1 METTHELITSSVLVL
16 DLRLPAASRKPKI
29 RPLTSAA
36 ALAIPK
42 QLVLIPEI
50 RVTALMTKIAIVEDN
65 RLIRESLEDFIHT
78 APECECVCLCGT
90 AEEALKQIPRHQ
102 PDIVLMDIQLP
113 NISGIECTSR
123 LKQLLPSMQ
132 VIMVTVYEDTD
143 RIFKALRAGACG
155 YLLKCC
161 TPDELVSAVREVR
174 QGGAPMSR
182 EIARKVISSFQE
194 PVAAAAEVEGL
205 SSRERDILELL
216 AEGHPNKQ
224 IATRLGLNDN
234 TVRWHLWHVYNKLH
248 VRSRTEAVLKFQ
260 SARNG

>member
-1 METTHELITSSVLVL
+1 MTQSPHS
-16 DLRLPAASRKPKI
+16 PHASRITHHALVASKSDGDGTRSTEHAP
-29 RPLTSAA
+29 PLT
-36 ALAIPK
+36 K
-42 QLVLIPEI
+42 V
-50 RVTALMTKIAIVEDN
+50 AIVEDN

-78 APECECVCLCGT
+78 APECRCVCLCST
-90 AEEALKQIPRHQ
+90 AEDALKAIPRHQ

-113 NISGIECTSR
+113 NVSGIECTAR
-123 LKQLLPSMQ
+123 LKQLLPSAQ
-132 VIMVTVYEDTD
+132 IIMVTVYEDTD

-161 TPDELVSAVREVR
+161 TPEELVAAVREVR

-194 PVAAAAEVEGL
+194 PVAAAAEVECL
-205 SSRERDILELL
+205 SARETDILELL
-216 AEGHPNKQ
+216 AQGYSNKQ
-224 IATRLGLNDN
+224 IAARLSLTEN